1 MLFAHSAHKKVKKE
15 PSNPKN
21 GHFCMK
27 KRIILFI
34 LIFACASL
42 VVPLHS
48 MESASPAPR
57 EKWFTIFVHGIISV
71 KPHLNVHNIIRLMRD
86 DIANT
91 VYARAVEIMRKDDF
105 FYKYHAMQEVGLLPV
120 NINSTEPGAAA
131 SVFARAFDTVAK
143 FANPNMPQ
151 HEYYTFGWSGLLSQY
166 MWNLEAELF
175 YKKLHDLVATTRAQ
189 GYEPRIRMV
198 GYSHGGTFALHL
210 ALFDSGFFSVD
221 EMWLIGVPV
230 LPSAYDLIK
239 RPFFKKI
246 DHFYSYGD
254 RVQPLDCF
262 GFNRF
267 FSDRAFYPTAKNPLP
282 EKLTQIQMK
291 FRRPVFAQKT
301 CPIHKNGCTKINRS
315 RMRNADP
322 GHTELWSFGW
332 SPASY
337 RSNFPLNPLPATV
350 CLPFFAQTIANE
362 RLHGTHTSIEVY
374 SNHEFMMISGSTIK
388 KTIQTSFLP
397 DYLLNALKQDALAC
411 RPINYHP
418 QLYGQKVQQAIA
430 RAQID
435 HENEK
440 KAARATRSNR
450 STN

>member
-1 MLFAHSAHKKVKKE
+1 
-15 PSNPKN
+15 
-21 GHFCMK
+21 MK
-27 KRIILFI
+27 KRTIFFT

-42 VVPLHS
+42 VVPLHAT
-48 MESASPAPR
+48 EFASPEPR

-86 DIANT
+86 DIADT

-120 NINSTEPGAAA
+120 DIKSTEPGAAA
-131 SVFARAFDTVAK
+131 SVFARVFDTVAR

-166 MWNLEAELF
+166 MWNLEAEIF

-210 ALFDSGFFSVD
+210 ALFDTGMFSID

-230 LPSAYDLIK
+230 LPSAYNLIK

-282 EKLTQIQMK
+282 KKLTQIQMK
-291 FRRPVFAQKT
+291 FRRAAFTHKK
-301 CPIHKNGCTKINRS
+301 CPIHQNGCNKINRS
-315 RMRNADP
+315 RLRNADP

-337 RSNFPLNPLPATV
+337 RSNFPLHPLPATV

-362 RLHGTHTSIEVY
+362 RLHGSHASIEVY
-374 SNHEFMMISGSTIK
+374 ANHEFMKISGNTIK
-388 KTIQTSFLP
+388 KTIHAPFLP
-397 DYLLNALKQDALAC
+397 DYFLNALKEDALAC
-411 RPINYHP
+411 KPLNYQP
-418 QLYGQKVQQAIA
+418 QLYGQKVEEAIA
-430 RAQID
+430 RARLDHD
-435 HENEK
+435 HERKVQSKN
-440 KAARATRSNR
+440 
-450 STN
+450 STHSIN

>member
-1 MLFAHSAHKKVKKE
+1 
-15 PSNPKN
+15 
-21 GHFCMK
+21 MK
-27 KRIILFI
+27 KKNLLFTMIL
-34 LIFACASL
+34 ACTSL
-42 VVPLHS
+42 VVPLHCT
-48 MESASPAPR
+48 EFATPERR

-71 KPHLNVHNIIRLMRD
+71 KPHLNVPNIIKLMRD
-86 DIANT
+86 DIANS

-120 NINSTEPGAAA
+120 DINSTKPGAAA
-131 SVFARAFDTVAK
+131 SVFARTFDTVAK
-143 FANPNMPQ
+143 FANPEMPKQ
-151 HEYYTFGWSGLLSQY
+151 EYYTFGWSGLLSQF
-166 MWNLEAELF
+166 MWNLEAEIF
-175 YKKLHDLVATTRAQ
+175 YKKLDELVATTRAQ

-210 ALFDSGFFSVD
+210 AHFDTGSFAID

-230 LPSAYDLIK
+230 LPGAYDLIN

-262 GFNRF
+262 GLNRF
-267 FSDRAFYPTAKNPLP
+267 FSDRVFSPTSKKPLP
-282 EKLTQIQMK
+282 AKLTQIQMK
-291 FRRPVFAQKT
+291 FRRPVFAHKT

-337 RSNFPLNPLPATV
+337 RSNFPLHPLPATV

-362 RLHGTHTSIEVY
+362 RLLGSHASIEVY
-374 SNHEFMMISGSTIK
+374 SNHEFMVISSNKLK
-388 KTIQTSFLP
+388 KTIQVPFLP
-397 DYLLNALKQDALAC
+397 DYLLSALKDDALAC
-411 RPINYHP
+411 RPDNYHP
-418 QLYGQKVQQAIA
+418 QLYSEKVQQAIVH
-430 RAQID
+430 AQKDHD
-435 HENEK
+435 HEK
-440 KAARATRSNR
+440 KLMRTKHSAYP
-450 STN
+450 TN